1 MEHGKGIL
9 FLIST
14 IFLQNIL
21 FIPCILMLAVSGMK
35 IHNSIMEDRRRENIK
50 IEILRHTFFS
60 LFVLILLIISSL
72 IETYISKNLLLFL
85 IKYI

>member
-1 MEHGKGIL
+1 M
-9 FLIST
+9 
-14 IFLQNIL
+14 QNIL

-50 IEILRHTFFS
+50 VEILRHTIFS
-60 LFVLILLIISSL
+60 LFVLILLIVSSL
-72 IETYISKNLLLFL
+72 IEVYISKNLLLFL